1 MMEGRTL
8 GPELGLIL
16 GYSLGNNDGTMEGRT
31 LGPELGLIL
40 GFSLG
45 TMDGIMEVR
54 TLGPEL
60 VSLTV
65 GIIDVRGVGESVTL
79 EIKLTS

>member
-40 GFSLG
+40 GYPLG
-45 TMDGIMEVR
+45 TMDGTMVAK
-54 TLGPEL
+54 TLKE
-60 VSLTV
+60 T
-65 GIIDVRGVGESVTL
+65 GV
-79 EIKLTS
+79 

>member
-16 GYSLGNNDGTMEGRT
+16 GYSLGNNDGTMVG
-31 LGPELGLIL
+31 
-40 GFSLG
+40 
-45 TMDGIMEVR
+45 R